1 MKKKN
6 LVVILSIC
14 VCGVIAFSVLAVY
27 LAKSQ
32 NNTAGSDSD
41 PATNGAYIDENGTLI
56 VPEGSD
62 YLPESCVG
70 SWEVKAD
77 SHVLQSPR
85 NTEMSEEDAIASEVE
100 SGLLLAY
107 DSYRTNRI
115 SSVASPYYKVTQNCT
130 TEALD
135 AVGMQS
141 DGIMDEFGDN
151 ASITKIDVYEQDGTT
166 LADTLFVINDQ
177 YLVYYGTGNF
187 VFAATKVEA
196 VG

>member
-1 MKKKN
+1 MNKKTFISV
-6 LVVILSIC
+6 LVIC
-14 VCGVIAFSVLAVY
+14 VCGIVVFSVLAVF
-27 LAKSQ
+27 LATNQIGQSS
-32 NNTAGSDSD
+32 SDSD

-70 SWEVKAD
+70 SWEVAQD
-77 SHVLQSPR
+77 AHVLQSPR
-85 NTEMSEEDAIASEVE
+85 NTEMSEEDAVKAECE
-100 SGLLLAY
+100 SGILLAY
-107 DSYRTNRI
+107 DSYRTNRV
-115 SSVASPYYKVTQNCT
+115 SSVSSPYYKVTQNCG

-135 AVGMQS
+135 EVGMQS

-151 ASITKIDVYEQDGTT
+151 PTITRIEIYEQDGIN
-166 LADTLFVINDQ
+166 LADTVFIINDQ

-187 VFAATKVEA
+187 VFAATKIEA